1 LADQRITQLPS
12 LSKAGVAA
20 TDVLPIADIS
30 ASQTKKVTAK
40 NLVDAGLDLIDV
52 SSIDLDKLDQAS
64 TTKLG
69 TTALADDAV
78 TAAKLAHDSS
88 VAVQTTAP
96 STDNFEGRG
105 YFNSTSGNLQVFNG
119 SAYQQ
124 VIVPTAG
131 IGDLQ
136 VSTGKLADGAVTTAK
151 VTALDTAAY
160 ADSSVTTAKVA
171 DGAVTGAKIATDTI
185 TATQVAPNAIGASEL
200 ANDAVD
206 TAAIVNLAVT
216 EAKLADGAV
225 TEAKIGT
232 AAVTVAK
239 VADGSLTYAKLNLAD
254 GSVPGAKITTD
265 SITATQ
271 IAASAV
277 STSELASA
285 AVTTAKVADGAI
297 TAIKIAADSIT
308 AGQIA
313 PSAVGAS
320 ELADDAV
327 DTTAIVN
334 LAVTGAKL
342 GDGAV
347 TTAKLGDLAV
357 TDAKIAAATISYGKL
372 NLADGSIPGAKL
384 AADAIGAG
392 QIAANAI
399 NTSELV
405 NSAVTTAKL
414 ADESVTAAKIAADSI
429 TSAQIAP
436 SAVGAS
442 ELADDAVDT
451 AAIASLA
458 ITAAKLADGAVVEAK
473 LGDLAVTNAK
483 IADTTIAYGKLN
495 LTDGSVPGA
504 KIAADSI
511 TATQIATA
519 AVATSELAD
528 TAVTTAKV
536 ANLAITTAKIAAD
549 AVTSAQI
556 APDAVG
562 ASELANDAVDTTAIV
577 NLAVTEAKLADGAVT
592 TAKLGDLA
600 VTDAKIAATTIT
612 YGKLNLADGSIP
624 GAKIATDSIA
634 AGQIAANAVGTSEL
648 ADTAVTTA
656 KVADLA
662 ITGAKIATDSITAAQ
677 IAPSAVGASELADN
691 SVDTAALVDANVTA
705 AKLGDGAVTTAKL
718 GDLAVTDAKIA
729 ATTITYGKLN
739 LADGAV
745 PGGKLT
751 DATVTGAKLV
761 ADAVGTAAVA
771 DAAIT
776 AAKVADSAITT
787 AKVADGAITT
797 AKIDAAGLAADA
809 IAADAIT
816 TAKVLDGAI
825 TGAKMADDSATI
837 VQAGTPVGSG
847 DFEGQQWFD
856 TNTSV
861 QYVWDSTAW
870 IRQAAINVINFTD
883 TTPIA
888 FAIAYP
894 DNHTANVTTT
904 LDTQVANTAFL
915 GPATGA
921 DVAPTFRA
929 IVPDDL
935 PDATG
940 STKGII
946 QPGTG
951 LAVNAGTLN
960 HSNSVEAG
968 TYTKVTVDAQGHVSA
983 GALIEAADVP
993 SLDAAKITTGELP
1006 TARLANDSVTIAKL
1020 ADYSTSSLGDTFPAP
1035 SFIGQLHLNPLDKS
1049 FFMWDGNVWVPIGIS
1064 AGQIIFAGT
1073 FDASDPAGTGKV
1085 ASVTPEGAAAGFT
1098 VGSAVPASAPGNNKH
1113 YLVVSEGGTITSGNA
1128 PNVALAPPD
1137 LILSVY
1143 NATSPGWVEVDVSSG
1158 AGAVAASQVSFAPA
1172 GEIAA
1177 TTVQLAVE
1185 EVSTEC
1191 RNATNITSGTLAV
1204 ARGGTNLASYTKG
1217 DLIAASAAATL
1228 AKRTVG
1234 TNGQV
1239 LTADSAEATGLKW
1252 ATPTTGTVTTVSS
1265 STAAL
1270 TVATATT
1277 TPALTVRSA
1286 TTSVNGIV
1294 QLSDSTSTTSSVLA
1308 ATPTAV
1314 KSAYDLA
1321 AAALPKAGGVITGAL
1336 EIGNSGSL
1344 VFEGSTNDGNETTLT
1359 VADPTA
1365 DRTITL
1371 PNVTGTVITTG
1382 DSGTVTSTMIADG
1395 TIVNA
1400 DINASAAIADTKLA
1414 TITTAGKVSGS
1425 AITSGNIETS
1435 GNLEI
1440 VNTTP
1445 IVRITDSDATATH
1458 SQSTLVKVSNNFTIQ
1473 TRNST
1478 GSLLS
1483 NDYRITANASGA
1495 SEHSWR
1501 IADVE
1506 AMLINGN
1513 SELLIGYTSDNGAYK
1528 LQVNS
1533 QIFATSA
1540 TVATSDGRYKE
1551 NVATLNGC
1559 IDLVN
1564 ALRPVSFDW
1573 KPQQDITRIDEDG
1586 NSVLVREGHNFP
1598 DGKQVGFIAQEV
1610 QEVLADK
1617 PWLGSVIKQ
1626 NVRPAIEDADGNEL
1640 APEEEFFGIA
1650 EGNLTAVLTA
1660 ALQEAIAMI
1669 GALETRIAALEL
1681 N

>member
-1 LADQRITQLPS
+1 
-12 LSKAGVAA
+12 VAA

-40 NLVDAGLDLIDV
+40 DLVDAGLDLIDV

-64 TTKLG
+64 VTKLG

-88 VAVQTTAP
+88 IAVQTTAP

-105 YFNSTSGNLQVFNG
+105 YFDSSSGNLQVFDG
-119 SAYQQ
+119 SAYSQ
-124 VIVPTAG
+124 VVMPTAG

-136 VSTGKLADGAVTTAK
+136 VTTGKLADGAVTTAK
-151 VTALDTAAY
+151 VTALGTAAY
-160 ADSSVTTAKVA
+160 ADSSVTTAKIA
-171 DGAVTGAKIATDTI
+171 DGAVTGAKIANDTI

-200 ANDAVD
+200 ADNAVD
-206 TAAIVNLAVT
+206 TAAIVDLAVT
-216 EAKLADGAV
+216 A
-225 TEAKIGT
+225 
-232 AAVTVAK
+232 
-239 VADGSLTYAKLNLAD
+239 
-254 GSVPGAKITTD
+254 
-265 SITATQ
+265 
-271 IAASAV
+271 
-277 STSELASA
+277 
-285 AVTTAKVADGAI
+285 
-297 TAIKIAADSIT
+297 
-308 AGQIA
+308 
-313 PSAVGAS
+313 
-320 ELADDAV
+320 
-327 DTTAIVN
+327 
-334 LAVTGAKL
+334 AKL

-347 TTAKLGDLAV
+347 ATAKLGDLAV
-357 TDAKIAAATISYGKL
+357 TDAKIAAA
-372 NLADGSIPGAKL
+372 
-384 AADAIGAG
+384 
-392 QIAANAI
+392 
-399 NTSELV
+399 
-405 NSAVTTAKL
+405 
-414 ADESVTAAKIAADSI
+414 
-429 TSAQIAP
+429 
-436 SAVGAS
+436 
-442 ELADDAVDT
+442 
-451 AAIASLA
+451 
-458 ITAAKLADGAVVEAK
+458 
-473 LGDLAVTNAK
+473 
-483 IADTTIAYGKLN
+483 
-495 LTDGSVPGA
+495 
-504 KIAADSI
+504 
-511 TATQIATA
+511 
-519 AVATSELAD
+519 
-528 TAVTTAKV
+528 
-536 ANLAITTAKIAAD
+536 
-549 AVTSAQI
+549 
-556 APDAVG
+556 
-562 ASELANDAVDTTAIV
+562 
-577 NLAVTEAKLADGAVT
+577 
-592 TAKLGDLA
+592 
-600 VTDAKIAATTIT
+600 
-612 YGKLNLADGSIP
+612 
-624 GAKIATDSIA
+624 
-634 AGQIAANAVGTSEL
+634 
-648 ADTAVTTA
+648 
-656 KVADLA
+656 
-662 ITGAKIATDSITAAQ
+662 
-677 IAPSAVGASELADN
+677 
-691 SVDTAALVDANVTA
+691 
-705 AKLGDGAVTTAKL
+705 
-718 GDLAVTDAKIA
+718 
-729 ATTITYGKLN
+729 TITYGKLN

-751 DATVTGAKLV
+751 DATVTGAKL
-761 ADAVGTAAVA
+761 AASAVGTAAVA

-776 AAKVADSAITT
+776 TAKVADSAITT
-787 AKVADGAITT
+787 AKVADAAITT
-797 AKIDAAGLAADA
+797 AKVDAAGLAAAA
-809 IAADAIT
+809 IATDAIT

-825 TGAKMADDSATI
+825 TAAKLADDSATI

-870 IRQAAINVINFTD
+870 IRQAALNVINFTD

-921 DVAPTFRA
+921 DTAPTFRA

-935 PDATG
+935 PDATAT
-940 STKGII
+940 TKGVI

-951 LAVNAGTLN
+951 LAVNGGTLN

-968 TYTKVTVDAQGHVSA
+968 TYTKVTVDAQGHTSA
-983 GALIEAADVP
+983 GALLEAADVP
-993 SLDAAKITTGELP
+993 DIDAAKITTGELP
-1006 TARLANDSVTIAKL
+1006 TDRIADDAVTIDKL
-1020 ADYSTSSLGDTFPAP
+1020 ADYSTSSLGETFPVPA

-1049 FFMWDGNVWVPIGIS
+1049 FYMWDGNVWVPIGIS

-1098 VGSAVPASAPGNNKH
+1098 VGSAVPASAPGNTKH

-1128 PNVALAPPD
+1128 PNVVLAPPD

-1143 NATSPGWVEVDVSSG
+1143 NASSPGWVEVDVSSG
-1158 AGAVAASQVSFAPA
+1158 AGAIAASQVSFAPA
-1172 GEIAA
+1172 GQIAA

-1217 DLIAASAAATL
+1217 DIIAASAATTL

-1239 LTADSAEATGLKW
+1239 LTADSAQSTGLNW
-1252 ATPTTGTVTTVSS
+1252 TTPTTGTVTTVSS

-1294 QLSDSTSTTSSVLA
+1294 QLSNSTSTTSSVLA

-1321 AAALPKAGGVITGAL
+1321 ALALPKAGGVITGAL
-1336 EIGNSGSL
+1336 EIGNTGSL

-1382 DSGTVTSTMIADG
+1382 DSGTVTSAMIANS

-1400 DINASAAIADTKLA
+1400 DINASAAIDDTKLA
-1414 TITTAGKVSGS
+1414 TISTAGKVSGT
-1425 AITSGNIETS
+1425 AITSGTIETTGS
-1435 GNLEI
+1435 FG
-1440 VNTTP
+1440 
-1445 IVRITDSDATATH
+1445 ITNGAPTIRLTESDGTATH
-1458 SQSTLVKVSNNFTIQ
+1458 SQTAF
-1473 TRNST
+1473 TRNNDQFSILTRSST
-1478 GSLLS
+1478 GVPLS
-1483 NDYRITANASGA
+1483 SDYLIPADASGA
-1495 SEHSWR
+1495 TDHIWR
-1501 IADVE
+1501 IADTEKARLDSSGLQIVDNLYVSDKIIHAGDTDTAIRFPAANTVAVETGGTEAIRIDSGGRLLVGPAASSIPTSGTNGGLQLHNAVNANGAQLSIVKFNTDTGAGALVLGKSKSATVAAGAVVANNDSLGTISFVGDDGTDLESSGASIACSVDGTPGANNMPGRLVFRTTPDGSASPTE
-1506 AMLINGN
+1506 AMRIN
-1513 SELLIGYTSDNGAYK
+1513 SARELLIGYTADNGAYK

-1660 ALQEAIAMI
+1660 ALQEAIAKI
-1669 GALETRIAALEL
+1669 NALEARVAALEL
-1681 N
+1681 NC